1 MKIALIMGALLIAT
15 IASSAW
21 YIDRLQDNI
30 GTLKGNQLV
39 LETKIQEQNE
49 AIETALNNQKK
60 AQTLMASLEKE
71 KQEAMRN
78 VNKLRKTFAKHDLDE
93 LTLAKPSTTD
103 THKLVHGRSAH
114 VDENGNGNVLSFMG
128 FHADSVSAI
137 TRIQIIPASGN
148 ISRGNFTLFGVANS

>member
-1 MKIALIMGALLIAT
+1 MGGLLLAT

-71 KQEAMRN
+71 KQEAM
-78 VNKLRKTFAKHDLDE
+78 L
-93 LTLAKPSTTD
+93 
-103 THKLVHGRSAH
+103 
-114 VDENGNGNVLSFMG
+114 
-128 FHADSVSAI
+128 
-137 TRIQIIPASGN
+137 
-148 ISRGNFTLFGVANS
+148 IS